1 MRGQFPLRLYCCFY
15 FFEIRSR
22 HSSSLRGKQ
31 DRCWAG
37 HGQEEVQLPSDAPA
51 ALLFCTLA
59 DVVLDCLGHSSPAF
73 SWLAILSRAFSIVS
87 QVSCA
92 DGTNVVRVFK
102 EAISLAIKNKE
113 HPPDEVLA
121 SWLQN
126 SCGDLPLKNRIL
138 SSKVRICLCFV
149 RPKSTRCWRRMAAP
163 PRPTTLQKWP
173 MMKLRRR
180 LCLWT
185 HHCHRPGCPDRMRV
199 MTDMY
204 EDEKHSGLHRPTQ
217 TLHDCNDGN
226 DLKTTGLGKS
236 DMRFH
241 GEIHGE
247 GLVACRNAIKRSSR
261 PRHHLPEAAE
271 AWGWQDGRSQWRLKM
286 VDMCHYAENYEPFTW

>member
-1 MRGQFPLRLYCCFY
+1 MKGMTGQDEGPVPSASLHSCFY

-22 HSSSLRGKQ
+22 HSSSLCGKQ

-73 SWLAILSRAFSIVS
+73 SWLGSFEPRTHPLVILSRAFSIMS

-121 SWLQN
+121 SCLQN

-138 SSKVRICLCFV
+138 SSKIRICLCFV
-149 RPKSTRCWRRMAAP
+149 RPKSTRCWRKMAAP

-199 MTDMY
+199 MTDIY
-204 EDEKHSGLHRPTQ
+204 ENENIVDYTDLRRLYMTVTTVTIWRPQ
-217 TLHDCNDGN
+217 
-226 DLKTTGLGKS
+226 
-236 DMRFH
+236 
-241 GEIHGE
+241 
-247 GLVACRNAIKRSSR
+247 A
-261 PRHHLPEAAE
+261 
-271 AWGWQDGRSQWRLKM
+271 
-286 VDMCHYAENYEPFTW
+286 